1 MVDMPAE
8 SGSEA
13 KTTIDSLV
21 ELLRSR
27 GKTELGKLAPE
38 LGVDPA
44 VVESW
49 CKVLEEGR
57 MCKISYEMGR
67 MYVEPISLSK
77 EEEKYVKAKLGSQA
91 AVLEGELAAQ
101 RAQLD
106 KLSQV
111 LEAVKG
117 TAGTAELVFKQR
129 MPEIEGRLA
138 GMNRIQL
145 LLDEKKKNL
154 ETAKSKAEDT
164 YVRVS
169 RDIADLLSKV
179 EKVSSIEGQTGST
192 QSLAKVDELV
202 QRARAV
208 EATLTAAQNER
219 QKAIEGMRESI
230 HAQLSTMDREL
241 DEQKKEASSR
251 FKTYVEQIERMVR
264 DIESSMKDAKK
275 VEEQISAFKKRKQ
288 SIDKELNDAMTSFND
303 QYAKIYEAIG
313 RSESGMRGD
322 VEEAQL
328 HLTTIR
334 DAYGEASKIYAE
346 IKSSESDVV
355 NMQKRIDEVR
365 KEIAVMTNE
374 LRAIEAAKD
383 MTTEKREERVIKLQ
397 ERAKKTKAKAEKTK
411 KGVEQAKK
419 DSDKMFGEGE
429 EGV

>member
-1 MVDMPAE
+1 MPAE

-21 ELLRSR
+21 ELLTSK

-49 CKVLEEGR
+49 CKVLEEGH

-77 EEEKYVKAKLGSQA
+77 EEEKYVRAKTISQA

-154 ETAKSKAEDT
+154 ENAKGKAEDT

-169 RDIADLLSKV
+169 REIADLLSKV
-179 EKVSSIEGQTGST
+179 EKISTVEDNTGAS
-192 QSLAKVDELV
+192 QSLAKIDELV

-219 QKAIEGMRESI
+219 QKAMDSMRENM
-230 HAQLSTMDREL
+230 HAQFAIMDKEL
-241 DEQKKEASSR
+241 EAQKKEASAR
-251 FKTYVEQIERMVR
+251 FKSYVEHFERRIR
-264 DIESSMKDAKK
+264 DIESSVKDAKR
-275 VEEQISAFKKRKQ
+275 VEEQIATFRRRKQ
-288 SIDKELNDAMTSFND
+288 SIDKELNDAMTGFND
-303 QYAKIYEAIG
+303 QYSKIYEAIG
-313 RSESGMRGD
+313 RSESGMKGD

-328 HLTTIR
+328 HLNTIKE
-334 DAYGEASKIYAE
+334 AYGEASKIYGE
-346 IKSSESDVV
+346 IKSSEKQVLDL
-355 NMQKRIDEVR
+355 QKRIDEIR
-365 KEIAVMTNE
+365 NETGAIMNE
-374 LRAIEAAKD
+374 LRAIESAKN
-383 MTTEKREERVIKLQ
+383 MTTEKKQERVIKLQ
-397 ERAKKTKAKAEKTK
+397 DKSKKSKAKTEKVGK
-411 KGVEQAKK
+411 DVEQAKK
-419 DSDKMFGEGE
+419 NTDKMFGSETE
-429 EGV
+429 D